1 MIRYSGLIRLAAM
14 LSLFLLMFCAC
25 VKQETGDFKLEYRM
39 KLELP
44 ADANPLLTH
53 VFEQRMA
60 SGWVQFLIAN
70 HLETKDIK
78 WVKPRS
84 VVLSPVFDNP
94 VGYELIREAHVSVY
108 DLQDPGGKLPI
119 ADLYDPVGNPDELV
133 LLPGLANLKDILSQ
147 PEFVLNLEL
156 NVRVVPGSVSEHF
169 LTVQFDVF
177 LN

>member
-1 MIRYSGLIRLAAM
+1 MIRLTLLTAM
-14 LSLFLLMFCAC
+14 LVLLLQSC

-60 SGWVQFLIAN
+60 SGWVSFLIAN
-70 HLETKDIK
+70 NLDAQDIK
-78 WVKPRS
+78 MVRPRS
-84 VVLSPVFDNP
+84 IILSPVFDNP
-94 VGYELIREAHVSVY
+94 VGYELIREAHASIY
-108 DLQDPGGKLPI
+108 DPQDPGGKLPI
-119 ADLYDPVGNPDELV
+119 AELYDPVGNPDELV
-133 LLPGLANLKDILSQ
+133 LLPGLANLKDILAQ
-147 PEFVLNLEL
+147 GEFVLNLEL
-156 NVRVVPGSVSEHF
+156 NVRVIPGSVSEHF